1 MRFLA
6 APRFA
11 LMKPDAHPE
20 VPVAASPGSEGLRE
34 QNRRPFVGFR
44 VLHLHTEARSP
55 NFLNLG
61 RVRLVQLR
69 LMNMPRPDSLSLS
82 ADLALDSP
90 KTPKVPLTQIFPN
103 PKHQK
108 PLGARARAENPNPH
122 TPQNPK
128 TPTPKILP
136 LLRTCMRKS

>member
-108 PLGARARAENPNPH
+108 PLERVREPKIQIPTH
-122 TPQNPK
+122 PK
-128 TPTPKILP
+128 TQRPPPQKFYLCYG
-136 LLRTCMRKS
+136 LV